1 MRVQC
6 LPLATA
12 TTTTPKEMDRTSRPM
27 RPVITLG
34 LSPKRRL
41 GPASKR
47 SGPELDIARR
57 SAEAARDN
65 IRVCCS
71 RLSAR
76 NRAAHT
82 SHGLGRTGGS
92 GVDPADFREQAKA
105 IDIRCLAHSRRERGL
120 SNSHLAA
127 QISPRIGL
135 LSVTPGAGDCGVV
148 KQRDKAKRRLLSA
161 AGRVPADRA
170 DHPRQ
175 ASEGVVLARA
185 QPLLETSRRYDAL
198 LFRSCRPPAAW
209 FPLPPSYRDGILQAA
224 ARLRTR

>member
-1 MRVQC
+1 MRSSDSALDMSEGIRKVDSLNYRC
-6 LPLATA
+6 
-12 TTTTPKEMDRTSRPM
+12 KD
-27 RPVITLG
+27 LG
-34 LSPKRRL
+34 IAEVTQL
-41 GPASKR
+41 GYARASEQALR
-47 SGPELDIARR
+47 AGLDIARR

-65 IRVCCS
+65 IEFCCS

-120 SNSHLAA
+120 SDSHLAA